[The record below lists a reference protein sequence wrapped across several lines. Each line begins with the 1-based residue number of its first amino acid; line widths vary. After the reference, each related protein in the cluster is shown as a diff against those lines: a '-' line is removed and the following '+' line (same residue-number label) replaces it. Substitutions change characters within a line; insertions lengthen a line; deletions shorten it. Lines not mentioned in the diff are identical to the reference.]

1 MDTGYIALL
10 IPAVL
15 WILACI
21 RSSFKRHTQV
31 TAACILILLIWGQ
44 AATSL
49 KGWSLL
55 TGLMLSIAG
64 DFLLSYRKNRQT
76 WYAGGIACFFG
87 AHVMF
92 LMFSL
97 FHGIDLTRALIL
109 FSLITIACLI
119 YFRLSLS
126 PALALAGFRA
136 LVLLYILVS
145 AASFAFAVSLQ
156 GDWTIRAA
164 FSVAIG
170 LILFSDILISQTDFL
185 NKKKHARLII
195 PTYLAAHLLIT
206 VAGLAAVI

>member
-21 RSSFKRHTQV
+21 RSSFQRHTLV
-31 TAACILILLIWGQ
+31 TASCILILLIWGQ
-44 AATSL
+44 AASTL
-49 KGWSLL
+49 KGWALL
-55 TGLMLSIAG
+55 TGLLLSIAG
-64 DFLLSYRKNRQT
+64 DYFLSYRKGRQT

-97 FHGIDLTRALIL
+97 FHGIDFIRGLIL
-109 FSLITIACLI
+109 FALITIACLV
-119 YFRLSLS
+119 YFGLSLR
-126 PALALAGFRA
+126 PALASAGFRA

-156 GDWTIRAA
+156 GDWIIRVA
-164 FSVAIG
+164 FSSAVG
-170 LILFSDILISQTDFL
+170 LILLSDILISQTDFL

-206 VAGLAAVI
+206 VAGLAAVK